1 MSDSD
6 AERGSGH
13 ASSGVVLVT
22 GASGFIGSALIKQL
36 GQRYTVVGLDRA
48 GPPDP
53 PKPAVP
59 IDFDLASESGVRS
72 ALEEVRTRFGD
83 RIAAVVHLA
92 AYYDVSGEPNPL
104 YEKITVQGTRRLV
117 DALQSFDVE
126 QFIYAST
133 MLVHRPT
140 GTPDDT
146 HQ

>member
-6 AERGSGH
+6 AERGSGN

-72 ALEEVRTRFGD
+72 ALEEVRTRFGG

-92 AYYDVSGEPNPL
+92 AYYDVSGEPNPGVRMWRSL
-104 YEKITVQGTRRLV
+104 LKSDPDSNLIHFTVMRPDTTLLR
-117 DALQSFDVE
+117 
-126 QFIYAST
+126 AS
-133 MLVHRPT
+133 PSIASK
-140 GTPDDT
+140 
-146 HQ
+146 